1 MRVNAGQSHKAEFVG
16 VALRYID
23 PPGANPVSDQP

>member
-1 MRVNAGQSHKAEFVG
+1 MLVSLIKQSRG
-16 VALRYID
+16 RCTRYID